1 MSCTMDGVTLPK
13 LQKSFLVVTAH
24 YLDKSLDKPLD
35 KPKIITINLG
45 AFRLYEVNIR
55 IIFIYKII
63 INVTFLEAHSGISS
77 GQAASCA

>member
-24 YLDKSLDKPLD
+24 YLDKSLDKS
-35 KPKIITINLG
+35 KIMTINLG

-77 GQAASCA
+77 GQAACCA